1 MSGITHLRALQA
13 LELALRTGSM
23 KAAAR
28 ELAISS
34 AAVGQRIRS
43 LEDYLGYDLLVRGR
57 SGLRPTPELEAAMAH
72 LGAAFRELETV
83 SHILDFQRVEEIHIT
98 ADPDLAELW
107 LRPRL
112 EAFKAEN
119 PNSLFCLNGIG
130 DVPVRLGDAD
140 CEIRFGAGSD
150 RDDEKTLFH
159 DYLVPVSSPANTE
172 RISKLPE
179 ESRLEGFPLLHL
191 DRYTVEAG
199 ETGWKEWIRD
209 HGHRRT
215 APDRGIRY
223 KRVQHALEAVYANA
237 GLMICGLSLVLSEV
251 EEGNLSL
258 PFDVGKGQWT
268 RRAYRVDFRP
278 DRLRRASVG
287 RFREWLLEQAE
298 DTLGRIQA
306 RVPAAR
312 EAVAPDQSAE

>member
-1 MSGITHLRALQA
+1 LQA

-23 KAAAR
+23 KAAAQ
-28 ELAISS
+28 ELAISP
-34 AAVGQRIRS
+34 AAVGQRIRA

-57 SGLRPTPELEAAMAH
+57 SGLRPTRELEAAMAH

-83 SHILDFQRVEEIHIT
+83 SQILDFQRVEEIHIT

-140 CEIRFGAGSD
+140 CEIWLGRSRGGEEE
-150 RDDEKTLFH
+150 RTLFR

-191 DRYTVEAG
+191 DRYTVDAG
-199 ETGWKEWIRD
+199 EIGWKEWIRTY
-209 HGHRRT
+209 GHRRT

-237 GLMICGLSLVLSEV
+237 GLMICGLSLVLPELEQGS
-251 EEGNLSL
+251 LSL
-258 PFDVGKGQWT
+258 PFHVSKGQWT
-268 RRAYRVDFRP
+268 RNEYRVGFRP
-278 DRLRRASVG
+278 DRLRRASVD
-287 RFREWLLEQAE
+287 RFREWLLEQAGE
-298 DTLGRIQA
+298 THRRLASYPGLANR
-306 RVPAAR
+306 
-312 EAVAPDQSAE
+312 

>member
-1 MSGITHLRALQA
+1 MPGTTHLRALQA

-23 KAAAR
+23 KAAAQ
-28 ELAISS
+28 ELAISP
-34 AAVGQRIRS
+34 AAVGQRIRA

-57 SGLRPTPELEAAMAH
+57 SGLRPTRELEAAMAH
-72 LGAAFRELETV
+72 LGAAFRELDTV
-83 SHILDFQRVEEIHIT
+83 SQILDFQRVEEIHIT

-112 EAFKAEN
+112 DAFKAEN

-140 CEIRFGAGSD
+140 CEIWFGGG
-150 RDDEKTLFH
+150 RGGEEEQTLFH

-191 DRYTVEAG
+191 DRYTVDAG
-199 ETGWKEWIRD
+199 EIGWEEWIREY
-209 HGHRRT
+209 GHRRT

-251 EEGNLSL
+251 EEGGLSL
-258 PFDVGKGQWT
+258 PFDVDKGGWT
-268 RRAYRVDFRP
+268 SAAYCVAFRS
-278 DRLRRASVG
+278 DRLRRASVE

-298 DTLGRIQA
+298 DTLGRLDAQVGVA
-306 RVPAAR
+306 RI
-312 EAVAPDQSAE
+312 E

>member
-1 MSGITHLRALQA
+1 MSGTSHLRALQA

-23 KAAAR
+23 KGAAQ
-28 ELAISS
+28 ELAISP

-57 SGLRPTPELEAAMAH
+57 SGLRPTRELEAALAH

-112 EAFKAEN
+112 EAFKREN

-140 CEIRFGAGSD
+140 CEIWFGGGRGGD
-150 RDDEKTLFH
+150 GEQTLFH
-159 DYLVPVSSPANTE
+159 DYLLPVSSPGNDR

-191 DRYTVEAG
+191 DRYTVHAG
-199 ETGWKEWIRD
+199 EIGWKEWIREY
-209 HGHRRT
+209 GHRTT

-237 GLMICGLSLVLSEV
+237 GLMICGLSLVLPEV
-251 EEGNLSL
+251 ERGNLSL
-258 PFDVGKGQWT
+258 PFDIDKGRWT
-268 RRAYRVDFRP
+268 SAAYHVSFRA
-278 DRLRRASVG
+278 DRLRRASVD
-287 RFREWLLEQAE
+287 RFRGWLLEQAAE
-298 DTLGRIQA
+298 TLGRIQA
-306 RVPAAR
+306 RVG
-312 EAVAPDQSAE
+312 